1 MPQLASR
8 LLGVNC
14 ALKIQPSFCF
24 AETIACDVYRII
36 IKINAQKRVGYNDIL
51 CKFLK
56 IGATLLAGILCQ
68 KVDISWKEC
77 KFPFHMP

>member
-24 AETIACDVYRII
+24 AETNACDVYRIL
-36 IKINAQKRVGYNDIL
+36 IKINAKKTVGYDDIP
-51 CKFLK
+51 CKLLK
-56 IGATLLAGILCQ
+56 MCATLLAGILCQ

-77 KFPFHMP
+77 NFPFHMP